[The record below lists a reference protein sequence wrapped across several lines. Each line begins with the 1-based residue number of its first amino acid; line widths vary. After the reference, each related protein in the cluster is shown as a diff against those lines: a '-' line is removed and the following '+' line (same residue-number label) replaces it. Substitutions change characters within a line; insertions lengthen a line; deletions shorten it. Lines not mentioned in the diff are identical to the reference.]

1 MYSIL
6 IVDDEVSIRMML
18 FDYLEDKYEVH
29 TAENGEIGLRL
40 CGERS
45 FDLVISDVNMPGIKG
60 PEFLSEVKK
69 LLPSAAVALITAYNI
84 DNYIRIAKE
93 YNICNI
99 IPKTS
104 PFNFSELDLLIEGLL
119 TKNIFGLARHLL
131 PGHTLLES
139 FCIRSSLEAKTV
151 REAIIEMFTEKLGA
165 SDNMKLALD
174 EIITNAVYHAPAF
187 PDGTQKYQEFSE
199 VHLQPQEFVQ
209 LETGYDTEK
218 YGIAVIDKMGR
229 LTKET
234 VLYKIDRQI
243 NGEGILDDSGR
254 GIHMSRLFSDRMI
267 INIASKSKTEIILMN
282 YFSHKYRGYKPLYIN
297 EI

>member
-6 IVDDEVSIRMML
+6 IVDDEISIRMML
-18 FDYLEDKYEVH
+18 FDYLEDKYEVQI
-29 TAENGEIGLRL
+29 AENGEIGLRL
-40 CGERS
+40 CGRQN

-69 LLPSAAVALITAYNI
+69 LQPSAAVALITAYNI
-84 DNYIRIAKE
+84 DNYIRMAKE

-104 PFNFSELDLLIEGLL
+104 PFNFAELDLLIEGLL
-119 TKNIFGLARHLL
+119 TKKIFGLSRHLL
-131 PGHTLLES
+131 SDHTLLER

-151 REAIIEMFTEKLGA
+151 REAIIDMFIEKLGS
-165 SDNMKLALD
+165 SDNLKLALD
-174 EIITNAVYHAPAF
+174 EIITNAVYHAPVF

-199 VHLQPQEFVQ
+199 VFLQPEEFVS
-209 LETGYDTEK
+209 LETGYDSEK
-218 YGIAVIDKMGR
+218 YGISVVDNMGG
-229 LTKET
+229 LTKDT
-234 VLYKIDRQI
+234 ILYKIDRQI

-267 INIASKSKTEIILMN
+267 INIAPKIKTEIILMN